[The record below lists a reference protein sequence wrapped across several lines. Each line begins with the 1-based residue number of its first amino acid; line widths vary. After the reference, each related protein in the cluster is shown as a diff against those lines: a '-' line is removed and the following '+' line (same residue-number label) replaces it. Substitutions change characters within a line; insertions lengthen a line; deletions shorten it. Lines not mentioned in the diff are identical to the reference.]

1 VRRQN
6 NGNVVR
12 KIPNIFFFSP
22 HSLSLHYNFL
32 FIQKALVRS
41 DKEERKI
48 IQAAASVNFLI

>member
-1 VRRQN
+1 MEMLFAKSQT
-6 NGNVVR
+6 
-12 KIPNIFFFSP
+12 FSSSRLTP
-22 HSLSLHYNFL
+22 SLHYNFL